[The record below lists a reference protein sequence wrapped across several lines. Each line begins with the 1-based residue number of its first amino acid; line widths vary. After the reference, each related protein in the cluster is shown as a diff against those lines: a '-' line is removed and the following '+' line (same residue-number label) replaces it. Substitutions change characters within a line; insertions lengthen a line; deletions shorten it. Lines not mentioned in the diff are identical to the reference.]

1 MIAVNK
7 GMGVFFDGDVS
18 ELLNEYVNIVSGLY
32 KILAKEYETSK
43 VKKGILS
50 ITMDALNDNLKEAKS

>member
-7 GMGVFFDGDVS
+7 GMGVFFGGDVS

-32 KILAKEYETSK
+32 KILAKEYETNK

>member
-32 KILAKEYETSK
+32 KILAKEYETNK

-50 ITMDALNDNLKEAKS
+50 ITMDVLNDNLKEAKS